1 MSASGGARDDTT
13 SSQVTFRGLD
23 PVATPAAVFF
33 DVDFTLI
40 YPGPRF
46 QGVGYEANCA
56 RHGVAVD
63 PADFDAAVAG
73 AASALEAADQI
84 YDAQV
89 FLNYT
94 RRIIELMGGN
104 GPGVDRVAQEM
115 YDDWAE
121 HHHFSLYDDVAG
133 ALQAL
138 RTRGLRLGLIS
149 NTHRCLASFQ
159 SHFEL
164 DHLISVAVS
173 SSDHGFMKPHPS
185 IFRAALELM
194 GVGPAEAVMVGDSLA
209 HDVLGARHAGMHSVL
224 LARGGRR
231 IDAGPDI
238 PIIHTLAELPAVID
252 NLPRPLGGVMGR

>member
-1 MSASGGARDDTT
+1 M
-13 SSQVTFRGLD
+13 
-23 PVATPAAVFF
+23 ATPAAVFF

-63 PADFDAAVAG
+63 PAAFDAAVAG

-94 RRIIELMGGN
+94 RRIVELMGGS
-104 GPGVDRVAQEM
+104 GPGVDLVAQEM

-138 RTRGLRLGLIS
+138 RTRGIRLGLIS

-159 SHFEL
+159 SHFDL

-194 GVGPAEAVMVGDSLA
+194 GVAPAQAVMVGDSFA
-209 HDVLGARHAGMHSVL
+209 HDVLGARQAGMHSVL
-224 LARGGRR
+224 LDRGCRQ
-231 IDAGPDI
+231 IDAGPDVTV
-238 PIIHTLAELPAVID
+238 IHTLAQLPAVIE
-252 NLPRPLGGVMGR
+252 NLPRPLGAAAGR

>member
-1 MSASGGARDDTT
+1 LEPLAM
-13 SSQVTFRGLD
+13 
-23 PVATPAAVFF
+23 PAAVFF

-40 YPGPRF
+40 HPGPRF
-46 QGVGYEANCA
+46 QGIGYEANCA

-63 PADFDAAVAG
+63 PAAFDAAVAG
-73 AASALEAADQI
+73 AASALDLETADQI

-94 RRIIELMGGN
+94 RRIIELMGGS
-104 GPGVDRVAQEM
+104 GPGVELVCREM

-121 HHHFSLYDDVAG
+121 HHHFSLYGDVAET
-133 ALQAL
+133 LQTL
-138 RTRGLRLGLIS
+138 RTRGMRLGLIS

-185 IFRAALELM
+185 IFRAALQLM
-194 GVGPAEAVMVGDSLA
+194 GVAPAEAVMVGDSLP
-209 HDVLGARHAGMHSVL
+209 HDVLGAREAGMRGVL
-224 LARGGRR
+224 LARGDRR
-231 IDAGPDI
+231 TDAGPEVPVI
-238 PIIHTLAELPAVID
+238 RTLDELPALIED
-252 NLPRPLGGVMGR
+252 LTRPLGAASGR